1 VSEMKDGLPVLEA
14 EPGFMEAMARKAA
27 EMQAKTNPDPLACQ
41 VDVNTLIANYE
52 AIIGQLTGQLTQLRT
67 TSTAF
72 EQNAR
77 KVVEGLQQRITE
89 LEHTDSSSE
98 AETE

>member
-1 VSEMKDGLPVLEA
+1 MKDGLPVLEA

-52 AIIGQLTGQLTQLRT
+52 AIIGQLTGQLTSRT
-67 TSTAF
+67 P
-72 EQNAR
+72 ER
-77 KVVEGLQQRITE
+77 LWR
-89 LEHTDSSSE
+89 DSSS
-98 AETE
+98 ALRN